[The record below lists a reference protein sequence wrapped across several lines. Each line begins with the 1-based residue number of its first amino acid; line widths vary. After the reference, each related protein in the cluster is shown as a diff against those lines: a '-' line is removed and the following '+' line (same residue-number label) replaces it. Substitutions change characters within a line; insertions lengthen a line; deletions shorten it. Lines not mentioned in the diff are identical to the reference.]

1 LNGFREREREGNVAK
16 IGEGVVVS
24 MGLSSCKTEVRLVAA
39 YGSPLTNTDGDKLGI
54 VTWVVRRALSSEAEH
69 VWEARAYDG
78 GRNADEMHLVELG
91 GLCYCRSGQFGAML
105 SVIGLNMAM
114 ARPSLM
120 GTQRVFV
127 DQVDCKQLPV
137 PLSELRKTPG
147 FYELQQQ

>member
-1 LNGFREREREGNVAK
+1 MGS

-39 YGSPLTNTDGDKLGI
+39 YGKPLTTADGGRLGI
-54 VTWVVRRALSSEAEH
+54 VTWVVRRALSSEGEH

-78 GRNADEMHLVELG
+78 GRNADEIQLVELG
-91 GLCYCRSGQFGAML
+91 GLSYCRSGKFGAML
-105 SVIGLNMAM
+105 AVIGLNMAM

-120 GTQRVFV
+120 GTQKVFV

-137 PLSELRKTPG
+137 ALSELRKTPG
-147 FYELQQQ
+147 FYELQQP